1 MINAFDTDVLIVGG
15 GPAGASAA
23 LSILKFSELKVTVVE
38 QSDLNIQR
46 IGEQVSSSIFD
57 LLHYLGLDRSDFGN
71 DCFLPGYS
79 SHAAWGTSQII
90 ERHSISSTHI
100 DNYQINRSTFD
111 LTLLAKASERGA
123 VIMPNARCIEYQAE
137 NKGWQVTINHQ
148 TEGEFIVNTRYL
160 IDATGRQSHLARQL
174 EANITKDDELVAVGA
189 FLEFREEKDLE
200 QDFFVETVEDGW
212 WYYAVLPE
220 KKIVLSLF
228 TDAHIIKKKQLNK
241 IENWTALL
249 LNTVHVK
256 HKVSGTVS
264 TQKLWV
270 KNAYSHFTD
279 SRKIKDF
286 IAIGDAACSFDPIS
300 SLGIGFAMS
309 SACNGALAI
318 MNQDKNANS
327 INNYNED
334 LKRIYDDYINTKS
347 KYYKEEQR
355 WPDAKFWNN
364 RNVGVEGV
372 KIR

>member
-1 MINAFDTDVLIVGG
+1 MTNAFDTDVLIVGG

-23 LSILKFSELKVTVVE
+23 LSILKFSDLSVTVVE

-57 LLHYLGLDRSDFGN
+57 LLHYLGLDKSDFGD

-79 SHAAWGTSQII
+79 SNAAWGSSQIS

-100 DNYQINRSTFD
+100 DSYQINRSTFD
-111 LTLLAKASERGA
+111 LTLLSKASDMGA
-123 VIMPNARCIEYQAE
+123 VILPDARCTAYQPQE
-137 NKGWQVTINHQ
+137 EGWRVNINHQ
-148 TEGEFIVNTRYL
+148 TEGKFIVNARYL
-160 IDATGRQSHLARQL
+160 IDATGRQSHLARHL

-189 FLEFREEKDLE
+189 FLEFEEEQDLA
-200 QDFFVETVEDGW
+200 QDFFLETVEDGW

-228 TDAHIIKKKQLNK
+228 TDADNAKKKQINK

-249 LNTVHVK
+249 LATVHVK
-256 HKVSGTVS
+256 HKVSGTVAFE
-264 TQKLWV
+264 KPWV

-279 SRKIKDF
+279 STKIKNF

-300 SLGIGFAMS
+300 SMGIGFAMS

-318 MNQDKNANS
+318 INQDEDANS
-327 INNYNED
+327 INGYNES
-334 LKRIYDDYINTKS
+334 LKKIYDDYISTKS
-347 KYYKEEQR
+347 QYYKEEKR
-355 WPDAKFWNN
+355 WPDAEFWRN
-364 RNVGVEGV
+364 RKVGV
-372 KIR
+372 